1 MLKPRLIALLS
12 IVLAAAA
19 LRLLPHPPNL
29 TPIAAVALFG
39 GAYFQDRRLAF
50 AAPLGPLLLSDL
62 VLGFYPGMPVVYL
75 SFTLVVPLGLWLRPR
90 RRPVPIAGAA
100 LCGSLLFFV
109 LTNFGV
115 WAASGLYPMTLSG
128 LTECYVA
135 ALPFCRNEILG
146 DLCYALLL
154 FGGFALLE
162 RLFAA
167 LREPI
172 PAHGL
177 AAA

>member
-1 MLKPRLIALLS
+1 
-12 IVLAAAA
+12 
-19 LRLLPHPPNL
+19 
-29 TPIAAVALFG
+29 
-39 GAYFQDRRLAF
+39 
-50 AAPLGPLLLSDL
+50 
-62 VLGFYPGMPVVYL
+62 
-75 SFTLVVPLGLWLRPR
+75 
-90 RRPVPIAGAA
+90 
-100 LCGSLLFFV
+100 
-109 LTNFGV
+109 
-115 WAASGLYPMTLSG
+115 MTLSG